1 MTDAD
6 RHDAWSAGDAYE
18 QYMGRWSRR
27 IAVQFLDW
35 LSPSDGLAWMDV
47 GCGTGAL
54 SASIVERCNPGSLV
68 GIEPSPAFL
77 GLARNRIAGGRAR
90 FDRGDA
96 QALPI
101 DDRSQDVV
109 VSGLVLNFVPDRNLA
124 LAEMKRV
131 ARPVGTV
138 AFYVWDYP
146 GGGLEFLHAFW
157 TAASELDPKAADL
170 SEDQRFPFCQVQP
183 LCDMATAAGLAEVAF
198 DAIEAPTIF
207 QDFEDFWRPFTL
219 GAGPAPGYCSSL
231 SEPARQ
237 ALRERLDAS
246 LPRAADGSITL
257 KARAW
262 AVRGRVTEGA

>member
-1 MTDAD
+1 VTDAS

-18 QYMGRWSRR
+18 QYMGRWSRG
-27 IAVQFLDW
+27 IARQFLDW
-35 LSPSDGLAWMDV
+35 MSPSDGLTWVDV

-54 SASIVERCNPGSLV
+54 SASILERCGPGSLI

-77 GLARNRIAGGRAR
+77 ALARNRIADGRAR
-90 FDRGDA
+90 FEQGDA

-101 DDRSQDVV
+101 GDRTQDVV

-131 ARPVGTV
+131 VRPGGTV

-146 GGGLEFLHAFW
+146 GGGLEFLRAFW

-170 SEDQRFPFCQVQP
+170 SEDQRFPFCQGQP
-183 LCDMATAAGLAEVAF
+183 LCDIAEASGLMDVAF

-207 QDFEDFWRPFTL
+207 RDFEDFWRPFTL

-231 SEPARQ
+231 SERDRE

-246 LPRAADGSITL
+246 LPRSGDGSIML

-262 AVRGRVTEGA
+262 AVRGRVSEGA